1 MLYNVLKFLAKNV
14 RLVYIKNK
22 QTFDKTQNGGIHMK
36 KQDEYKSYIIE
47 MLEKMDSA
55 DETFLKQ
62 IIILIKK
69 HLERKRGH

>member
-1 MLYNVLKFLAKNV
+1 ME
-14 RLVYIKNK
+14 
-22 QTFDKTQNGGIHMK
+22 
-36 KQDEYKSYIIE
+36 KQDEYKSYIME

>member
-1 MLYNVLKFLAKNV
+1 
-14 RLVYIKNK
+14 
-22 QTFDKTQNGGIHMK
+22 MK
-36 KQDEYKSYIIE
+36 KQDEYKSYIME

-69 HLERKRGH
+69 HLERKREY